1 MCGRFTLRTP
11 ASVIAAHFD
20 LFEMQPFSPRFNIA
34 PAQPVPVVR
43 LRNHEH
49 SARERQ
55 WSWLRWGLIPRWA
68 KDASIGNRM
77 INARAETVAAKP
89 AYRAAFRRHRCLV
102 VADGFYEWRQADRH
116 KQPYYICMHDHRPF
130 AFAGLWDHWTSP
142 EQETIETCTIL
153 TTDAN
158 AVLRPLHDRMPV
170 ILAPAEYS
178 GWLDANVQEAT
189 ELTPLLDPYPAD
201 EMIAYPVDTWVNSP
215 SRDDPSCIEPVPQRA
230 EQQTLF

>member
-1 MCGRFTLRTP
+1 L
-11 ASVIAAHFD
+11 
-20 LFEMQPFSPRFNIA
+20 
-34 PAQPVPVVR
+34 
-43 LRNHEH
+43 
-49 SARERQ
+49 
-55 WSWLRWGLIPRWA
+55 
-68 KDASIGNRM
+68 
-77 INARAETVAAKP
+77 VA
-89 AYRAAFRRHRCLV
+89 
-102 VADGFYEWRQADRH
+102 ADGFYEWRQADWH
-116 KQPYYICMHDHRPF
+116 KQPYYIRMHDHRPF

-142 EQETIETCTIL
+142 EQQTIESCAIL

-170 ILAPAEYS
+170 ILAAAEYS
-178 GWLDANVQEAT
+178 RWLDGNVQEAA